1 MITHQHR
8 LFLKRWLKNPGQIG
22 AIAPSSKRLADA
34 MARQVPHG
42 GSGPVIELGGG
53 TGSITEGLLRAHI
66 APSRLVIIERD
77 PALHRLLQQQFP
89 KSHVVLGDAA
99 ELVKAV
105 QPLGITGADAVVSGL
120 PLLIFPREIQDAIV
134 RGVFDLLK
142 PGAPFIQYTYGPYSP
157 VSRERLGITGKVK
170 AWVGINLP
178 PASVWVYRR
187 AAS

>member
-1 MITHQHR
+1 MITRQHR

-42 GSGPVIELGGG
+42 GSGAVIELGGG

-105 QPLGITGADAVVSGL
+105 QPLGIAGADAVVSGL
-120 PLLIFPREIQDAIV
+120 PLLIFPREVQDAIG

-142 PGAPFIQYTYGPYSP
+142 PGAPFIQFTYGPYSP
-157 VSRERLGITGKVK
+157 VSRERLGITGKV
-170 AWVGINLP
+170 ASWVGINLP

-187 AAS
+187 AVS